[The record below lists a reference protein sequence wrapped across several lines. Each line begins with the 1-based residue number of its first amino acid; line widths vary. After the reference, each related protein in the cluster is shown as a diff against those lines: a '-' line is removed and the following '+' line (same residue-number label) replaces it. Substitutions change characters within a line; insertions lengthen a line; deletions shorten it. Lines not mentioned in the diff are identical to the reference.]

1 MARRAKVTITIASD
15 RLEQL
20 DEIALAR
27 GSNRSALID
36 EALDLWEK
44 EQLRRELVA
53 GYEAMAAEDSKTAEH
68 RLRSGIEA
76 ID

>member
-27 GSNRSALID
+27 DSGHVPCLVEIRSSPTSL
-36 EALDLWEK
+36 
-44 EQLRRELVA
+44 
-53 GYEAMAAEDSKTAEH
+53 
-68 RLRSGIEA
+68 
-76 ID
+76 

>member
-27 GSNRSALID
+27 DSNRSALID

-53 GYEAMAAEDSKTAEH
+53 GYKAMAAEDGKTAEH

>member
-1 MARRAKVTITIASD
+1 MVRRAKVTVTIASD

-20 DEIALAR
+20 DEIAVAR
-27 GSNRSALID
+27 DSNRSALIE

-53 GYEAMAAEDSKTAEH
+53 GYKAMAAEDRGTAEH
-68 RLRSGIEA
+68 RLRSGIETL
-76 ID
+76 D